1 MNATDVERLVRDVIA
16 NRGLPFKLSAVSG
29 SPSEWH
35 VAVQTDTGDIIRF
48 PLFDGRPV
56 SMRIAI
62 QNALGAADED

>member
-16 NRGLPFKLSAVSG
+16 NRGLPYTLSAVSG
-29 SPSEWH
+29 SPTQWH
-35 VAVQTDTGDIIRF
+35 VAVRTDTGDIIQF

-62 QNALGAADED
+62 QSALEADED